1 MKINLYKEK
10 YNFSVFSYIHLLI
23 KQTDLYIK
31 QFSHVEGWQSGQ
43 MQRTVTPSSHDY
55 VGSNPTPSTT
65 CFPFLYNQYFLAF
78 GVSCMR
84 CIIFVEERELYA

>member
-10 YNFSVFSYIHLLI
+10 YIFSVFSYIHLLI

-55 VGSNPTPSTT
+55 VGSNPTPSTIYFT
-65 CFPFLYNQYFLAF
+65 NALYGCFFMPKSPS
-78 GVSCMR
+78 V
-84 CIIFVEERELYA
+84 